1 MKITIADIE
10 IAQSSPEK
18 LAALSGSE
26 LEIEEGREWLNFNFD
41 YSIPWPD
48 GLSLPTGLKELY
60 CEDLTSWPDGLALP
74 HQARVDVDRQQLVAR
89 RGEGGEEPLRSDYG
103 SREGDRE
110 RAEDG
115 GAGSSPASGHG
126 EKGPAPL

>member
-74 HQARVDVDRQQLVAR
+74 PVLERLDLGGKSYYDRDEIEAVLARQ
-89 RGEGGEEPLRSDYG
+89 
-103 SREGDRE
+103 
-110 RAEDG
+110 
-115 GAGSSPASGHG
+115 
-126 EKGPAPL
+126 EK